1 MENLVS
7 VEEELDNCETY
18 FGIQK
23 YRFGDR
29 LNLHIEYDP
38 GEYEMIMNCRIPKL
52 TLQPILENSI
62 IHGTELKIGA
72 GNLYIRFACTQDR
85 LIICIS
91 DDGVGMDE
99 ETLAALNHKL
109 RRGNDSI
116 GSPEEK
122 KGRNCPGECKQ
133 SDSFDFWGMST
144 VCIFILFPGGDGCG
158 DYDSDHV
165 K

>member
-1 MENLVS
+1 
-7 VEEELDNCETY
+7 
-18 FGIQK
+18 
-23 YRFGDR
+23 
-29 LNLHIEYDP
+29 
-38 GEYEMIMNCRIPKL
+38 MIMNCRIPKL

-109 RRGNDSI
+109 RREMI
-116 GSPEEK
+116 PLAHRK
-122 KGRNCPGECKQ
+122 KKKKRRNCPGECKQ
-133 SDSFDFWGMST
+133 SDSFDFWG
-144 VCIFILFPGGDGCG
+144 
-158 DYDSDHV
+158 
-165 K
+165 